1 MRTPLHRSDFLREA
15 KTLFPSLKEDLNK
28 QYGLLHLEMHAF
40 CDFVQT
46 AIDQGDRSTVAQAF
60 NFSARLLAEGNS
72 QLVNALTVS
81 MLEHLNFEDG
91 KVQRSWAQVLMP
103 QTLAAQY
110 RVIVEYNQRSRELK
124 GPGSI

>member
-28 QYGLLHLEMHAF
+28 QYGLPHLEMHAF